1 MSPVQAMPMSG
12 CKIEKPLVASPKKR
26 FDPMKNCDLKPLS
39 IKYFAQPINK
49 VSPQSMLYTSVP
61 KPKVDFVREL
71 ISTKIVQPQKVI
83 NISATINLSKN
94 MSDFKENLSVSTKEN
109 IETIGKLK
117 MGQSEN

>member
-26 FDPMKNCDLKPLS
+26 FDPMKTCDLKPLS

-49 VSPQSMLYTSVP
+49 VSPQSMLYISVP

-83 NISATINLSKN
+83 NISDTINLSKN